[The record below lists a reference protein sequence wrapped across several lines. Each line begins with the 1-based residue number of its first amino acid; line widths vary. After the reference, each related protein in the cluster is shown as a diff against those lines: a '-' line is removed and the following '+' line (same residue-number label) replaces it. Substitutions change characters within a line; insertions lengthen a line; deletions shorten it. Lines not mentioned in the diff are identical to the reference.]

1 MRDFCIERIAVP
13 PALRAEHGVL
23 RAPSLRVAADAGRAA
38 HQILREAHEEA
49 ARVRASAQED
59 AGRAVRQE
67 QERVAARGLA
77 FLADLMAVQQELL
90 GRVEELVGD
99 LAQQTFDRLVLESTP
114 RERIDAMVR
123 RILLE
128 APGKLVAPV
137 LSMHP
142 DDISAAPD
150 GAWELRSDAGL
161 TPGTCKLEAA
171 SGEWRADFELAAA
184 ALRTVLGTVAQTL
197 RTPVA
202 KADADTTADQDEGV
216 INLEDS
222 DGDLAPQGTTH

>member
-23 RAPSLRVAADAGRAA
+23 RAPSLRVAADAECAA
-38 HQILREAHEEA
+38 ERILQEAREEA
-49 ARVRASAQED
+49 ARIRASAQED
-59 AGRAVRQE
+59 ARRAVRLEQE
-67 QERVAARGLA
+67 QVAARGVA
-77 FLADLMAVQQELL
+77 FLAGLMAIQQELL

-114 RERIDAMVR
+114 RERINAMVS

-150 GAWELRSDAGL
+150 GTWELRSDVGL

-184 ALRTVLGTVAQTL
+184 ALRTVLGTVAQTF
-197 RTPVA
+197 RPPIA
-202 KADADTTADQDEGV
+202 KTDADATADQAEGV

-222 DGDLAPQGTTH
+222 DGDLASQGTTH

>member
-1 MRDFCIERIAVP
+1 MRNFCVERIAVP

-23 RAPSLRVAADAGRAA
+23 RAPSLRVAADAGRVAG
-38 HQILREAHEEA
+38 QILQEAREEA
-49 ARVRASAQED
+49 ARVRAAAQED
-59 AGRAVRQE
+59 AGRAVRLE
-67 QERVAARGLA
+67 QERVAARGAA
-77 FLADLMAVQQELL
+77 FLSDLMRIEQDLL
-90 GRVEELVGD
+90 ARVESLVGD

-142 DDISAAPD
+142 DDIDAAPD
-150 GAWELRSDAGL
+150 SAWELRSDAGL

-171 SGEWRADFELAAA
+171 SGEWRADFELAVA
-184 ALRTVLGTVAQTL
+184 ALRTAFGAVAQML
-197 RTPVA
+197 DAPI
-202 KADADTTADQDEGV
+202 ADAEADATPDQAEGV

-222 DGDLAPQGTTH
+222 DGDVAPEGTTH